1 MKYSELL
8 MRLRAERL
16 TRKIS
21 VKKMAEG
28 LGLSACSICNME
40 KGKTPI
46 TLEKYLK
53 MCEIMDVDVC
63 TVFKNNKNSPPNTP
77 YREKEL
83 EYMKVK
89 MRCLEE
95 RDFRILKDLLLLMTT
110 EKEDL

>member
-8 MRLRAERL
+8 IRLRAERL

-21 VKKMAEG
+21 IKKMAEG
-28 LGLSACSICNME
+28 LGLSACSVCNME

-53 MCEIMDVDVC
+53 MCEIMNVDVC
-63 TVFKNNKNSPPNTP
+63 TIFRNNECSLPNSP